1 MIPTVLF
8 IVVLIIVLVISYR
21 RAGSMSGRDAL
32 NVVIGFLGWFII
44 NTLLWVWVRQ
54 NESGTEFINLAR
66 LLPML
71 VTMVALAALYRT
83 QRWIFLGILSAI
95 LVNAIGTLLAPPVID
110 SYSSSPLARV
120 ITMIPFYLPYLLP

>member
-1 MIPTVLF
+1 MIPTAIF
-8 IVVLIIVLVISYR
+8 IVVLVIVLVISYR
-21 RAGSMSGRDAL
+21 RMGRMSGRNIL
-32 NVVIGFLGWFII
+32 HVVIGFLGWFLI
-44 NTLLWVWVRQ
+44 NTLLWVWVRR
-54 NESGTEFINLAR
+54 NESGTEFINPAR

-71 VTMVALAALYRT
+71 VTIVGLIALYRN

-120 ITMIPFYLPYLLP
+120 ITMLPFYLPFFLP